1 MGETKYA
8 DLDLNAIIS
17 GFVIKAVSNYLKK
30 ELNNV

>member
-17 GFVIKAVSNYLKK
+17 GFVIKAVSNYFLKK
-30 ELNNV
+30 S